1 MTSFSGHH
9 PPQQRQLSSA
19 TLHYLLSLTD
29 LLVVELVASFRF
41 FCKQQQQQQRRQQME
56 KKQNTVVVIGKDE
69 EEEGQPGLLKEVH
82 TVVVRRLKRRL
93 WLELQEVFEKRRT
106 YSLFSALDLDANR
119 TSASDLSHSPK
130 TAAAAAE
137 EVSPRNGGPVLE
149 EPQSPSQGPNKVKQ
163 PLLSRLSFRRKMN
176 KGKWPFLC
184 LQFHHHQPVNQSVEH
199 PKLAPG
205 QN

>member
-41 FCKQQQQQQRRQQME
+41 FCKQQQQQQQRRQQMK
-56 KKQNTVVVIGKDE
+56 KKQNTVVVIGKED

-93 WLELQEVFEKRRT
+93 WLELQEVFEKRRA
-106 YSLFSALDLDANR
+106 YSLFSALDLDENR
-119 TSASDLSHSPK
+119 TSVSDLSHSPK
-130 TAAAAAE
+130 TAAAE
-137 EVSPRNGGPVLE
+137 ELSPQNGGPVLE

-184 LQFHHHQPVNQSVEH
+184 LQFHHHQPVSQSVEH
-199 PKLAPG
+199 PKLALG